1 MINKENIREQFPY
14 LKTGKIY
21 LNHAS
26 LGPLPKSTAEL
37 LTEYIYDRSRDSVE
51 DFEKILKIEQDTKN
65 LLAKFINTDPDRIA
79 FIDNVSN
86 AMNVLANGIKWQPM
100 DEIILFDIE
109 FPANVY
115 PFMNLT
121 KYEVKLNILK
131 SNSGKIDIDLIK
143 DSITDKTKLL
153 TISHVQ
159 FLSGYRANLIEIGK
173 ICKEKNVILSVDA
186 IQSFGVVDIDVKEM
200 NIDFLASGIQKWF
213 LGLEGTSFFVISE
226 ELQNKIDQKFVG
238 WLSVKNPWDILDY
251 NLELLPSAKRFE
263 NGTLN
268 YAGIISLYSSLKFF
282 NSLGMKNVEAEIL
295 DNTQYLING
304 LKEKGFELYCDFK
317 SQEEMAGIVTIK
329 HPRAKEIVNL
339 LKAKNII
346 CSLREGMVR
355 FSPHFYNT
363 KEEIDLVMDIL
374 SKNN

>member
-1 MINKENIREQFPY
+1 MINKEKIREQFPY

-37 LTEYIYDRSRDSVE
+37 LMQYLHDRSEDSVE
-51 DFEKILKIEQDTKN
+51 DFEKILEIEQDTKN

-121 KYEVKLNILK
+121 KCGVKLNILK
-131 SNSGKIDIDLIK
+131 SNSGKIDLDLIK

-159 FLSGYRANLIEIGK
+159 FLSGYRTNLIELGK

-186 IQSFGVVDIDVKEM
+186 IQSFGVIDIDIKEM
-200 NIDFLASGIQKWF
+200 NIDFFASGIQKWF

-295 DNTQYLING
+295 SNTQYLINR
-304 LKEKGFELYCDFK
+304 LKEKGFELYCDFQ

-363 KEEIDLVMDIL
+363 KEEIDLVMDVL